1 MENNK
6 NQKPAEDKKSMAQ
19 KNNSGKENKAKET
32 KPHLQEDMP
41 FPVRKGQKAMDTIVQ
56 NSFYRKETLC

>member
-1 MENNK
+1 MENNQ

-32 KPHLQEDMP
+32 KPHLQEDNAIP
-41 FPVRKGQKAMDTIVQ
+41 GQKGPKGNGY
-56 NSFYRKETLC
+56 NSPK